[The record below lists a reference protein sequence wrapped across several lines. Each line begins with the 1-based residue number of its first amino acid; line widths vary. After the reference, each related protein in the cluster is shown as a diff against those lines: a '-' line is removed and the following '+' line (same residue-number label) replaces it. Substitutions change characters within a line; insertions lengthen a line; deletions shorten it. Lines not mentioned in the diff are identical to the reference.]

1 MKSFVSL
8 LHISR
13 TSIMCILLPALLN
26 KHAQVSGIKIIV
38 NLFLPF
44 DADEGS
50 YYNAHISQLIFAAV
64 DVATGVAN

>member
-1 MKSFVSL
+1 
-8 LHISR
+8 
-13 TSIMCILLPALLN
+13 MCILLPALLN

-44 DADEGS
+44 MGRTICRNQLSRITDADEGS